1 MAADRWRDIVNTN
14 DHRCLLKGTG
24 LNFIRRQRSILS
36 DVDISI
42 APAEIVTLIGP
53 NGAGKSTLTRLLL
66 GLEKADSG
74 TVERAP
80 HLCIGYLPQRF
91 PVDLTL
97 PLTVLRM
104 LRLGAGVQSSKALR
118 YLEEV
123 GARHLAQTMM
133 QELSGGELQR
143 IMLARALLREP
154 DLLVLDEPTQGV
166 DFTGKL
172 DLYELITGLRESRG
186 CGILLISHDLH
197 LVMASTDHVICLNNH
212 ICCAGHPEIVSQ
224 NPQYLA
230 LFGRRGVDHLALYA
244 HSHDHRHDLH
254 GEVIEPERQ

>member
-1 MAADRWRDIVNTN
+1 MVNTGY
-14 DHRCLLKGTG
+14 HCCLLKGSG
-24 LNFIRRQRSILS
+24 LNFMRARRPILS

-42 APAEIVTLIGP
+42 ARAEIVTLIGP
-53 NGAGKSTLTRLLL
+53 NGAGKSTLARLLL

-74 TVERAP
+74 TIERAP
-80 HLCIGYLPQRF
+80 HLRIGYLPQRF
-91 PVDLTL
+91 NVDLTL

-104 LRLGAGVQSSKALR
+104 LTLGVGAQSSEALG

-123 GARHLAQTMM
+123 GARHLAQMM
-133 QELSGGELQR
+133 VYELSGGELQR
-143 IMLARALLREP
+143 VMLARALLREP

-166 DFTGKL
+166 DFTGEI

-197 LVMASTDHVICLNNH
+197 LVMASTDNVVCLNNH
-212 ICCAGHPEIVSQ
+212 VCCAGHPEIVSQ
-224 NPQYLA
+224 SPQYLA
-230 LFGRRGVDHLALYA
+230 LFGQRGVDNLALYA

-254 GEVIEPERQ
+254 GEVIEPECQ